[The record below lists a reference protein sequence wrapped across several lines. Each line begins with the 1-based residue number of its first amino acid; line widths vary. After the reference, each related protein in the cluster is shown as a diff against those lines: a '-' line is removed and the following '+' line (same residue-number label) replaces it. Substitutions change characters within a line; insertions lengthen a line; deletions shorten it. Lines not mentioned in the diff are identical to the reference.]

1 MSDYVETGPD
11 ALPIDS
17 IGQLIEHIERG
28 CKPRSNWTIGT
39 EYEKV
44 AVDRKTGRAIPFGGR
59 RGVEAILRG
68 LADRFGWEP
77 QEERGRIIALSRPG
91 DGSITLEPGGQIEL
105 SGRTCRTLHESHDEL
120 ARHASEI
127 ITVADGLDVALLGLG
142 IQPISRVDEIEWVPK
157 PRYDIMGPYMKRVGT
172 LGQQMMKQTATVQVN
187 LDFES
192 ESDAMAKMRVA
203 MGVGAIINA
212 IFANSPISDGSAN
225 GFLSYRG
232 HIWTDT
238 DSSRS
243 GLLPFV
249 FRASAGFEDYVEW
262 ALDVPMY
269 FVRRD
274 GGFRDMTGTTFRRF
288 WKEGRDGLR
297 ATVGDFALHLS
308 TLFPDARLKTYIEM
322 RTTDSQ
328 PPATMLGLSAIA
340 KGMMYDSDCLTAAW
354 DLVKDFELEERQRMG
369 RDVHRAA
376 LAAPVRRFRVRDLAI
391 ELVEIAEEG
400 LRRQACRNER
410 GDDERAYLETTREIV
425 RSGRTL
431 AESALARWQG
441 EWNREPSRLV
451 AATAWTPLLA

>member
-1 MSDYVETGPD
+1 
-11 ALPIDS
+11 
-17 IGQLIEHIERG
+17 
-28 CKPRSNWTIGT
+28 
-39 EYEKV
+39 
-44 AVDRKTGRAIPFGGR
+44 
-59 RGVEAILRG
+59 
-68 LADRFGWEP
+68 
-77 QEERGRIIALSRPG
+77 
-91 DGSITLEPGGQIEL
+91 
-105 SGRTCRTLHESHDEL
+105 
-120 ARHASEI
+120 
-127 ITVADGLDVALLGLG
+127 
-142 IQPISRVDEIEWVPK
+142 
-157 PRYDIMGPYMKRVGT
+157 
-172 LGQQMMKQTATVQVN
+172 
-187 LDFES
+187 
-192 ESDAMAKMRVA
+192 
-203 MGVGAIINA
+203 
-212 IFANSPISDGSAN
+212 
-225 GFLSYRG
+225 
-232 HIWTDT
+232 
-238 DSSRS
+238 
-243 GLLPFV
+243 
-249 FRASAGFEDYVEW
+249 
-262 ALDVPMY
+262 MY

-340 KGMMYDSDCLTAAW
+340 KGVMYEPDCLTAAW